1 MKKMTMERVSVL
13 TVQYQQYSWEYM
25 LDSFEKIGV
34 KNIEMWPGEPHYC
47 RLDYTSSGEAA
58 RRIREMKK
66 QLDDRGIKVIMYT
79 PETLAYPFN
88 PAGKGDAYRN
98 HTIDWFKWAMEDAQE
113 FGCHNLFCNSG
124 WGLHDEPREEAWKR
138 AVDSFQK
145 IAAHAK
151 TQGITMSLE
160 QLQPYESNLVQS
172 ARDMQKMIADVGMDN
187 FGCCVDMGA
196 MAVAGDTLEDFYNVL
211 ADDVVNHVHFCDA
224 NHEILGARGL
234 PLESYIHTLEEHNYN
249 GYLCL
254 EIYDSMYLDCAHR
267 AFEESYDWLRK
278 RLPEA

>member
-1 MKKMTMERVSVL
+1 M
-13 TVQYQQYSWEYM
+13 
-25 LDSFEKIGV
+25 
-34 KNIEMWPGEPHYC
+34 
-47 RLDYTSSGEAA
+47 
-58 RRIREMKK
+58 
-66 QLDDRGIKVIMYT
+66 
-79 PETLAYPFN
+79 
-88 PAGKGDAYRN
+88 
-98 HTIDWFKWAMEDAQE
+98 
-113 FGCHNLFCNSG
+113 
-124 WGLHDEPREEAWKR
+124 
-138 AVDSFQK
+138 DSFQK